1 MTTIDDY
8 IAGFPTAVQKLLQRM
23 RQTVR
28 KHAPD
33 ASETINYGIPTFQ
46 LDGNLVHFAAFPTH
60 IGFYPTP
67 SAITHFQKELSSY
80 ESAKGSVK
88 FPLTAPIPFE
98 LIAEI
103 VKFRVAE
110 NVARSQAKK
119 KPSHPTP
126 KNRSGT
132 NVLVKSIPVKRVSV
146 KDGTAKSITAK
157 NKKPVRKTRSSK
169 QATPTKPSNAAG
181 KSRVSKKTG
190 STKPTGAVKKKK

>member
-1 MTTIDDY
+1 MTAIDDY
-8 IAGFPTAVQKLLQRM
+8 IAGFPTAVQKMLQRM
-23 RQTVR
+23 RQTIR
-28 KHAPD
+28 KHAPN

-110 NVARSQAKK
+110 NVVRSQAKK
-119 KPSHPTP
+119 KPSRPAP
-126 KNRSGT
+126 KNAS
-132 NVLVKSIPVKRVSV
+132 VASVSV
-146 KDGTAKSITAK
+146 KNGLGKNGTATSTAAKS
-157 NKKPVRKTRSSK
+157 KKPVRKTKSSK
-169 QATPTKPSNAAG
+169 QATPTKPSTAAG
-181 KSRVSKKTG
+181 KTSVSKKAG
-190 STKPTGAVKKKK
+190 STKPTDAVKKNK